1 MVARGDVWWS
11 ESPDWA
17 RRPVLVLTREEVAAH
32 LRHVLVALITQT
44 VRDIPTEVPLD
55 ARDGMPR
62 ACVVNLDN
70 LATESVALFTDR
82 ITRLGPERM
91 HQVCRALA
99 HATGC

>member
-1 MVARGDVWWS
+1 M
-11 ESPDWA
+11 
-17 RRPVLVLTREEVAAH
+17 TRDEVAAR
-32 LRHVLVALITQT
+32 LRYVLVAMITQA
-44 VRDIPTEVPLD
+44 VRDIPTEVALD

-62 ACVVNLDN
+62 TCVVNLDN
-70 LATESVALFTDR
+70 VATESVALLTGR